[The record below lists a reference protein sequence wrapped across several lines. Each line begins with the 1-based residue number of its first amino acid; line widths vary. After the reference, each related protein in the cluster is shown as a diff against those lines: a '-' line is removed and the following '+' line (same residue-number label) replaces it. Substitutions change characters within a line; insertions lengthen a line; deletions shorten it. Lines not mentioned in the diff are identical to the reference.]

1 MIEPGMPISHTAHT
15 ESKETF
21 TGVSSSPSSSSSA
34 LSCGLQLLQQQ
45 QQLLPALSFCL
56 GLPSTSRWSDP
67 PGFLLWKQK
76 RPPSLPAKNPS
87 PSSTISIT
95 LPLSLKGRCRR
106 TVTVFMSSA
115 LLLTHTY
122 PAPLSLSPSLNLL
135 PHSSPHHQLSK

>member
-15 ESKETF
+15 KSKETF
-21 TGVSSSPSSSSSA
+21 TGVSSSPSSSSAA

-45 QQLLPALSFCL
+45 RLLPAFPLQLTPSFCL

-67 PGFLLWKQK
+67 PGFLLWKHK

-87 PSSTISIT
+87 PPSSTISIT

-122 PAPLSLSPSLNLL
+122 PAPLSLSL
-135 PHSSPHHQLSK
+135 PH